1 MLSHLGRMQGV
12 DAGATQK
19 KAEAQGFGRG
29 CVTWAK
35 WQIKVEV
42 FSSQFL
48 ALKPVC
54 ETDAASDVEGKKKEE
69 K

>member
-1 MLSHLGRMQGV
+1 MQRK
-12 DAGATQK
+12 K
-19 KAEAQGFGRG
+19 KAEAQGFGQG

-42 FSSQFL
+42 FSPQFL

-54 ETDAASDVEGKKKEE
+54 ETDAAFDVEGKKKEE